1 MFNCNISNNVVIYK
15 IKIIQEGVQMHKK
28 NNSNTIVPKEYKSKL
43 DIYQTQTAIGYIKNR
58 FQYYLDKL
66 LNLKRVSAPL
76 FVLEKSGLNDWL
88 DGDEPV
94 SFKIPYLNEKAE
106 IVHSL
111 AKWKRKALHDF
122 DFHEGNGLYT
132 DMNAIR
138 KEEILSN
145 LHSLYVDQWDWEK
158 VITAEQRTL
167 DYLMGVVETIT
178 MAIYKTS
185 LDVKKK
191 YKKINYVA
199 PKSIFLISSQELLNT
214 YPDLS
219 LEEREYEITKKHE
232 AVFIYQIGWPLSN
245 GEPHDKRAADYD
257 DWDLNGDII
266 YYHKTLDCAMELSSM
281 GIRVNKDSLYA
292 QLKHRNRLDDL
303 KYPYHQ
309 QVYKDELPLT
319 IGGGIGQSRLCMLLL
334 EKAHIGEVQSS
345 IWDEKTVKLCQ
356 DKINLI

>member
-1 MFNCNISNNVVIYK
+1 M
-15 IKIIQEGVQMHKK
+15 KK
-28 NNSNTIVPKEYKSKL
+28 ETNSNTVVPKNYKSKL
-43 DIYQTQTAIGYIKNR
+43 DIYQTQTAIGFIKNR
-58 FQYYLDKL
+58 FQHYLDKL

-88 DGDEPV
+88 DGDTPV
-94 SFKIPYLNEKAE
+94 SFTIPYLNEKAE

-122 DFHEGNGLYT
+122 DFHVGNGLYT

-138 KEEILSN
+138 KEETLGN

-158 VITAEQRTL
+158 VITNEQRTL
-167 DYLMGVVETIT
+167 DYLKNVVETIT
-178 MAIYKTS
+178 LAIHKTS

-191 YKKINYVA
+191 YKNINYLA
-199 PKSIFLISSQELLNT
+199 PKKIYFISSQELLDK
-214 YPDLS
+214 YPTFS

-245 GEPHDKRAADYD
+245 GKPHDKRAADYD
-257 DWDLNGDII
+257 DWNLNGDIL
-266 YYHKTLDCAMELSSM
+266 YYHETLDRAMELSSM

-292 QLKHRNRLDDL
+292 QLNHRNRLDDL

-309 QVYKDELPLT
+309 LIEKEVLPLS

-345 IWDEKTVKLCQ
+345 VWDEKTIELCKN
-356 DKINLI
+356 KINLI